1 MSDKKFGHRYQKIF
15 SRIWEDEKFIALST
29 PAQLIYLY
37 LQSNRSLSIVG
48 FYILA
53 FPANKMVCGFTD
65 WAMFKKYLNE
75 VIAVDMV
82 KFDEEKSLILITNF
96 LKYNPIQSPTQLE
109 GAHKVLVDLPKSQL
123 FYDFL
128 DHLEDPKISE
138 LGINA
143 QLIPIVRNMLG
154 AVGNEPI
161 EPTTIHADP
170 IMEIVEDTEI
180 KWVVEKWNVMCRLV
194 GLPTIF
200 KITDQRRIA
209 IKKRL
214 EEYSAEKIEEVF
226 NLVSKSA
233 FLLGENDRGWK
244 ADFDFVMNKSKFPKI
259 LEGSYQG
266 KSTTKKD
273 TITGSMEA
281 IQRAAEEQFPHNQ
294 IETED
299 VIARPGLAGQRE
311 ARRGEGFKNSTA
323 GEGDEL
329 RDVSPGFADDS
340 GEF

>member
-15 SRIWEDEKFIALST
+15 SRIWEDERFIDLST
-29 PAQLIYLY
+29 AAQLVYLY
-37 LQSNRSLSIVG
+37 LQSNRSLSIIG

-53 FPANKMVCGFTD
+53 FPANKMVCGFAD
-65 WAMFKKYLNE
+65 WAMFKKHLNE

-82 KFDEEKSLILITNF
+82 KFDEEKSLILVTNF

-109 GAHKVLVDLPKSQL
+109 GAHKILVDLPKSQL
-123 FYDFL
+123 FHDFL

-143 QLIPIVRNMLG
+143 QLIPIVKNMLG
-154 AVGNEPI
+154 VVGNEPI
-161 EPTTIHADP
+161 EPITTHSDP

-180 KWVVEKWNVMCRLV
+180 KWVVERWNVMCRLV
-194 GLPTIF
+194 GLPTVF
-200 KITDQRRIA
+200 KVTDQRRIA
-209 IKKRL
+209 IKKRM

-244 ADFDFVMNKSKFPKI
+244 ADFDFVMNKGKFTKI
-259 LEGSYQG
+259 LEGSYRG
-266 KSTTKKD
+266 SAAKKD
-273 TITGSMEA
+273 TATSSMEA

-294 IETED
+294 
-299 VIARPGLAGQRE
+299 L
-311 ARRGEGFKNSTA
+311 GE
-323 GEGDEL
+323 EDEL

>member
-15 SRIWEDEKFIALST
+15 SRIWEDEKFINLST
-29 PAQLIYLY
+29 AAQLVYLY
-37 LQSNRSLSIVG
+37 LTTNKHLSIIG
-48 FYILA
+48 FYVLS
-53 FPANKMVCGFTD
+53 FPATKMIGGFKD
-65 WAMFKKYLNE
+65 WPAFKKQME
-75 VIAVDMV
+75 EIITAGMI
-82 KFDEEKSLILITNF
+82 KFDEDKSLVLVGNF

-109 GAHKVLVDLPKSQL
+109 GAHKILLDIPKSKL

-128 DHLEDPKISE
+128 DNLETTQISE

-143 QLIPIVRNMLG
+143 QLTPIVRDILG
-154 AVGNEPI
+154 MVGNEPI
-161 EPTTIHADP
+161 EPITTHSDP

-180 KWVVEKWNVMCRLV
+180 KWVVERWNAMCGLV
-194 GLPTIF
+194 GLPTVS
-200 KITDQRRIA
+200 KVTDQRRIA

-244 ADFDFVMNKSKFPKI
+244 ADFDFVINKSKFPKI

-266 KSTTKKD
+266 NTTKKD
-273 TITGSMEA
+273 TVKISMEA

-294 IETED
+294 LGEED
-299 VIARPGLAGQRE
+299 GPQDIP
-311 ARRGEGFKNSTA
+311 
-323 GEGDEL
+323 
-329 RDVSPGFADDS
+329 PGFADDS